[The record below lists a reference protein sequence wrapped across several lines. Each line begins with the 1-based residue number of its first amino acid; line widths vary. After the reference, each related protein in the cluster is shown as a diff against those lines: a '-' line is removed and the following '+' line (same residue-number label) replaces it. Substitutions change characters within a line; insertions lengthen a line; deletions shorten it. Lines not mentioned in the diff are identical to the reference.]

1 MRVRISYSVDLDDVP
16 SECARMLQEAKQH
29 VDEVTATL
37 ESLIDQLEDGRA
49 IGWQVKSRIDSCRQ
63 ELAKFDAILADNE
76 MILQGYFGAKEQ
88 QEQPQQIQQ
97 PEVPDASEG

>member
-1 MRVRISYSVDLDDVP
+1 MRVRISYSVELDDVP
-16 SECARMLQEAKQH
+16 SECARMLEEAKQH

-88 QEQPQQIQQ
+88 QTQPQQ
-97 PEVPDASEG
+97 PEVSDVSEG

>member
-16 SECARMLQEAKQH
+16 SECARMLEEARQH
-29 VDEVTATL
+29 IDEVTATL
-37 ESLIDQLEDGRA
+37 ENLIDQLEDGRA

-63 ELAKFDAILADNE
+63 ELAKFDAILAENE

-88 QEQPQQIQQ
+88 QEQPQQ
-97 PEVPDASEG
+97 PEVSNVSEG

>member
-1 MRVRISYSVDLDDVP
+1 MRVRISYSVELDEVP
-16 SECARMLQEAKQH
+16 QECARMLEEARQH
-29 VDEVTATL
+29 LDEVTTTM
-37 ESLIDQLEDGRA
+37 ENLIDQLADGRA

-88 QEQPQQIQQ
+88 QEQSQQ

>member
-16 SECARMLQEAKQH
+16 SECARMLEEARQH
-29 VDEVTATL
+29 IDEVTATL
-37 ESLIDQLEDGRA
+37 ENLIDQLEDGRA

-88 QEQPQQIQQ
+88 QEQPQQ
-97 PEVPDASEG
+97 PEVSNVSEG

>member
-16 SECARMLQEAKQH
+16 SECARMLEEARQH
-29 VDEVTATL
+29 LDEVTTTM
-37 ESLIDQLEDGRA
+37 ENLIDQLEDGRA
-49 IGWQVKSRIDSCRQ
+49 IGWQVKSRIDSCRK

-88 QEQPQQIQQ
+88 QEQPQQ
-97 PEVPDASEG
+97 PEVSDVSEG

>member
-16 SECARMLQEAKQH
+16 SECARMLEEARQH
-29 VDEVTATL
+29 LDEVTTTM
-37 ESLIDQLEDGRA
+37 ENLIDQLEDGRA

-88 QEQPQQIQQ
+88 QVQPQQ

>member
-16 SECARMLQEAKQH
+16 NECARMLQEAKQH

-49 IGWQVKSRIDSCRQ
+49 IGWQVKSRIDSCRK

-88 QEQPQQIQQ
+88 QAQPQQ
-97 PEVPDASEG
+97 PEVSDVSEG

>member
-29 VDEVTATL
+29 IDEVTVTL
-37 ESLIDQLEDGRA
+37 ENLIDQLEDGRA

-76 MILQGYFGAKEQ
+76 MILQGYFGAKEKQ
-88 QEQPQQIQQ
+88 AQPKQ
-97 PEVPDASEG
+97 PEVDDVSEG